1 MPASHMNID
10 RHNYE
15 EFFILY
21 LDNELT
27 AAERRKV
34 EDFAAANP
42 DLKEELDLL
51 LQSKLVPDTDI
62 VFDSKEELLKHAEPI
77 GSHNYTEWLLL
88 YADNEL
94 APAQKGTLEQ
104 WISQNPAAAK
114 ELELLQKAR
123 LHPDETIVFADKHL
137 LYRKEER
144 RVVAIRWWRMAAAA
158 ALLLAVSTAAFMFS
172 RKHQVAIADNGDKET
187 KSVAQANTQT
197 SKDTHNATPSITEQ
211 SIEPANTGV
220 SLSKN
225 DVTVTI
231 TPSSTG
237 NNNSNSKQPVGSTEP
252 KVTVPE
258 DNTIIIPE
266 DNTHTVVKRTS
277 INDIVSNSQPV
288 AAELHADPSL
298 TIQKEIN
305 PLPDVTQEE
314 AQSFDIVN
322 QSGKKNRLRGF
333 FRKITRTFE
342 KTTNI
347 KATDGE
353 DRLLVGGLAI
363 KF

>member
-1 MPASHMNID
+1 MNID

-27 AAERRKV
+27 AEERRRV

-62 VFDSKEELLKHAEPI
+62 VFDSKEELLKHGETI
-77 GSHNYTEWLLL
+77 GSHNCTEWLLL
-88 YADNEL
+88 YVDHEL
-94 APAQKGTLEQ
+94 TPAQKATVEH
-104 WISQNPAAAK
+104 WISQHPIAAQ
-114 ELELLQKAR
+114 ELEFLQKAR
-123 LHPDETIVFADKHL
+123 LQPDEAIIFPDRHL

-172 RKHQVAIADNGDKET
+172 HKHQDTTIANNGEQQT
-187 KSVAQANTQT
+187 KPVAQANTQT
-197 SKDTHNATPSITEQ
+197 GKDTPHN
-211 SIEPANTGV
+211 
-220 SLSKN
+220 
-225 DVTVTI
+225 I
-231 TPSSTG
+231 TPSEINKG
-237 NNNSNSKQPVGSTEP
+237 IEP
-252 KVTVPE
+252 GETSLPKETKTATAALSSERLTLTTPAANQENTVT
-258 DNTIIIPE
+258 DNTVT
-266 DNTHTVVKRTS
+266 DNTAVTPEENTHKVVKR
-277 INDIVSNSQPV
+277 DMLENSEPV
-288 AAELHADPSL
+288 ASAELNADPSL
-298 TIQKEIN
+298 TIQKEIK

-314 AQSFDIVN
+314 AQPFDIVN
-322 QSGKKNRLRGF
+322 QSGRKNRLRGF

>member
-27 AAERRKV
+27 AEERRRV

-51 LQSKLVPDTDI
+51 LQSKLVPDTAI
-62 VFDSKEELLKHAEPI
+62 VFNSKEELLKQESPI

-94 APAQKGTLEQ
+94 DPAHKATLEQ
-104 WISQNPAAAK
+104 WIAQNPAAGQ
-114 ELELLQKAR
+114 ELALLQKAR
-123 LHPDETIVFADKHL
+123 LQPDETIVFTDKYL
-137 LYRKEER
+137 LYRKEEG
-144 RVVAIRWWRMAAAA
+144 RVAPIRWWRMAAAA
-158 ALLLAVSTAAFMFS
+158 ALLLAVSTATFMFN
-172 RKHQVAIADNGDKET
+172 RKHSDSIASNGDRET
-187 KSVAQANTQT
+187 RPVAQTNVQT
-197 SKDTHNATPSITEQ
+197 GKDTHSVAPSITEK
-211 SIEPANTGV
+211 SIE
-220 SLSKN
+220 
-225 DVTVTI
+225 
-231 TPSSTG
+231 SSTTAINLQKDAVVAKK
-237 NNNSNSKQPVGSTEP
+237 NNDEQAAT
-252 KVTVPE
+252 TTTTIITQTAAVP
-258 DNTIIIPE
+258 DNTQQPE
-266 DNTHTVVKRTS
+266 ESTPAVMVKRTS
-277 INDIVSNSQPV
+277 IN
-288 AAELHADPSL
+288 ELLADQSVTGTDLAADPSL
-298 TIQKEIN
+298 TIRKEIN
-305 PLPDVTQEE
+305 ALPDVTQEE
-314 AQSFDIVN
+314 VQPFDIMN
-322 QSGKKNRLRGF
+322 QSEKKNRLRGF